1 MIVNRTITKNLLLQ
15 QAGKKEGG
23 LGGTPRRSRFA
34 TLRGKNF
41 CPPANRAEGAAGVG
55 AAPLSC
61 SVKRSK
67 AKHFSIPFRR
77 KRVARQN

>member
-1 MIVNRTITKNLLLQ
+1 MNFVKFNSTLQ
-15 QAGKKEGG
+15 QAGKNWG
-23 LGGTPRRSRFA
+23 S
-34 TLRGKNF
+34 LRGKIF
-41 CPPANRAEGAAGVG
+41 ARLLTAPKSRQGWK

-67 AKHFSIPFRR
+67 TKHFSIPFRR